1 MKNKIVS
8 ILMSALLGITTVA
21 TPTVLTTVSVSADTD
36 SEITGSDT
44 EADYMSSKS
53 GSGDK
58 TSTESGTDS
67 SDESGDE
74 SADSKTESKE
84 DTDAGTESADSK
96 SGTDS
101 KTDTDS
107 KVDTDSSTESK
118 EETVD
123 KHDDPPVEGNMV
135 KSGDFT
141 SSDGWDIFLEDGDGD
156 FSVTDGEMLLN
167 IRNTGTVDD
176 GVQLYYDGFK
186 LARGCTYR
194 ISFDASC
201 DIERPLTCRAQIN
214 RKDYHSY
221 AIDTV
226 TVGPEKKHFEV
237 EFTMTEKTDKAP
249 RLCFDCGYW
258 EGADPTAVHTIH
270 LDNVT
275 VLLID
280 GDDSEKEELN
290 IITTSRLGYQEDAKK
305 LAVFKNPDLE
315 EYSIV
320 DVDSGDVVY
329 TGMAGDEEENEAS
342 GETLLVADFSDL
354 VTPGSYQIVADEVKS
369 AVFTISDTVYDD
381 TIDEAFRVYYLQRCG
396 KEVKDDTFGHKAC
409 HTEKAKDYE
418 TGKMVDVSGGW
429 HDAGDYGRYVVAAAK
444 SVSDLMLAYERYA
457 SLDKEE
463 MEKDGIKSDI
473 LVTPTP
479 TPSVTVTP
487 TPSVTSTPTP
497 TPTAKASKPDSTKT
511 GNTAKTAK
519 SESTKS
525 GAGAANTKTENA
537 ESGAGAVNTKTG
549 NAESGAGAVNSK
561 PGNAKAG
568 STNTNGSTASS
579 GTAAS
584 EKKVLP
590 EILEETR
597 YELEWMLRMQTEEGS
612 VHHKVTTAKFPSVIM
627 PEDDKD
633 ELILLPVSSTATAD
647 YAAAM
652 AMAARVYEPFDRE
665 FANICLDAA
674 KTAATWL
681 EKNPEDTVGF
691 RNPSDISTGEYED
704 TNDTD
709 ERYWAFAELYKTTG
723 DKKYLND
730 LKPYTEKTVPLGLG
744 WQAVGLYG
752 EYAVLTSDAE
762 TADKDLCRKVEERFF
777 KQVDSYVAKSGRDSY
792 GVSLSADDYIWGSNM
807 SVANNGMA
815 MIMAAELLEDAEDDT
830 DVPASYSQSRYVDS
844 AQMQLAYLT
853 GNNTNNMSFV
863 TGDGEGQP
871 KNPHH
876 RISQVMD
883 KAIPGMLVGGPDSGL
898 EDDYIRSALA
908 DAAPAACYA
917 DNDQSYS
924 TNEVTIYWNSP
935 FLNLMTGVNIYE

>member
-1 MKNKIVS
+1 MTAV
-8 ILMSALLGITTVA
+8 
-21 TPTVLTTVSVSADTD
+21 PVSAEPD
-36 SEITGSDT
+36 SEVTESDE
-44 EADYMSSKS
+44 EAAYMSSKS
-53 GSGDK
+53 GSGEK

-67 SDESGDE
+67 SSDQ

-84 DTDAGTESADSK
+84 GTESGTESTDSK
-96 SGTDS
+96 SDTDSKAGTDS
-101 KTDTDS
+101 KTGTDSKADTDS
-107 KVDTDSSTESK
+107 KTESK
-118 EETVD
+118 EKKED
-123 KHDDPPVEGNMV
+123 KHDDPPVEGNLI

-141 SSDGWDIFLEDGDGD
+141 SSDGWDVFLEDGDGD
-156 FSVTDGEMLLN
+156 FVVNDGEMLLN
-167 IRNTGTVDD
+167 IRNTGTVDY

-201 DIERPLTCRAQIN
+201 DVERPLIWRAQIN
-214 RKDYHSY
+214 GKDYHPY
-221 AIDTV
+221 VIDTV
-226 TVGPEKKHFEV
+226 TVGPEKKHFEA

-249 RLCFDCGYW
+249 RLCFNCGYW
-258 EGADPTAVHTIH
+258 EGADPTAAHTIH

-280 GDDSEKEELN
+280 GDDSDKEELN
-290 IITTSRLGYQEDAKK
+290 VITTSRLGYQEDAKK

-329 TGMAGDEEENEAS
+329 TGVAGDEEENAAS

-354 VTPGSYQIVADEVKS
+354 KTPGNYQIVADEVKS

-381 TIDEAFRVYYLQRCG
+381 TIDEAFRMYYLQRCG

-418 TGKMVDVSGGW
+418 TGKTVDVSGGW
-429 HDAGDYGRYVVAAAK
+429 HDAGDYGKYVVAAAK

-479 TPSVTVTP
+479 TPTV
-487 TPSVTSTPTP
+487 SATPTP
-497 TPTAKASKPDSTKT
+497 TPTVSATPTATPTATPSAKASKTDSTKT
-511 GNTAKTAK
+511 GTSKNSAKTESAKSGTAAPKTGNAAGTAKT
-519 SESTKS
+519 ESTKT
-525 GAGAANTKTENA
+525 GAANTKT
-537 ESGAGAVNTKTG
+537 
-549 NAESGAGAVNSK
+549 
-561 PGNAKAG
+561 G
-568 STNTNGSTASS
+568 STNTTGSTASS

-584 EKKVLP
+584 EKKILP

-597 YELEWMLRMQTEEGS
+597 YELEWMLKMQTEEGS

-627 PEDDKD
+627 PEEDRD

-652 AMAARVYEPFDRE
+652 AMAARVYEPFDKE
-665 FANICLDAA
+665 FANTCLDAA
-674 KTAATWL
+674 KTAAIWL

-691 RNPSDISTGEYED
+691 KNPSEISTGEYED
-704 TNDTD
+704 SNDTD

-723 DKKYLND
+723 DANYLKD

-762 TADKDLCRKVEERFF
+762 TADKDLYKKVEERFF
-777 KQVDSYVAKSGRDSY
+777 EQVDSYVGKSRRDSY

-815 MIMAAELLEDAEDDT
+815 MIMAAELLEDIEEGA

-876 RISQVMD
+876 RISQVLE

-898 EDDYIRSALA
+898 EDDYARSALA

-917 DNDQSYS
+917 DNEQSYS
-924 TNEVTIYWNSP
+924 TNEVAIYWNSP

>member
-1 MKNKIVS
+1 MKNKVVS
-8 ILMSALLGITTVA
+8 LLMSALLGITTVA
-21 TPTVLTTVSVSADTD
+21 APTAFTAVSVSADTE
-36 SEITGSDT
+36 SEITESET
-44 EADYMSSKS
+44 EAGYMSSKS
-53 GSGDK
+53 GSGEK

-67 SDESGDE
+67 STKDQSGEKSTDKTE
-74 SADSKTESKE
+74 SKTESSESGTSGKDE
-84 DTDAGTESADSK
+84 SGESKTESGSEK
-96 SGTDS
+96 GTDS

-107 KVDTDSSTESK
+107 KSGTDSKTESK
-118 EETVD
+118 EEKVD
-123 KHDDPPVEGNMV
+123 KHDDPLVEGNLI
-135 KSGDFT
+135 KTGDFT
-141 SSDGWDIFLEDGDGD
+141 SSEGWEVYVEDGEGD
-156 FSVTDGEMLLN
+156 FVVNDGEMLLN
-167 IRNTGTVDD
+167 VRNPGTVDY

-186 LARGCTYR
+186 LAKNCTYR

-201 DIERPLTCRAQIN
+201 NIERPVIWRAQIN
-214 RKDYHSY
+214 GGDYHAY
-221 AIDTV
+221 AMDTV
-226 TVGPEKKHFEV
+226 VVGPEKKHYEA

-249 RLCFDCGYW
+249 RLAFNCGYW
-258 EGADPTAVHTIH
+258 EGADPKVAHTLH

-280 GDDSEKEELN
+280 GDDSDHEELN
-290 IITTSRLGYQEDAKK
+290 VITTSRLGYQEDAKK

-320 DVDSGDVVY
+320 DVDTGDVVY
-329 TGMAGDEEENEAS
+329 TGVTGEEEENAAS
-342 GETLLVADFSDL
+342 GETLRVADFSDFD
-354 VTPGSYQIVADEVKS
+354 TPGNYQIVSDEVQS

-381 TIDEAFRVYYLQRCG
+381 AIDEVFRVFYLQRCG
-396 KEVKDDTFGHKAC
+396 QEIKDDTFAHKAC

-418 TGKMVDVSGGW
+418 TGKTVDVSGGW

-463 MEKDGIKSDI
+463 QEKDGIKSDI

-479 TPSVTVTP
+479 TP
-487 TPSVTSTPTP
+487 
-497 TPTAKASKPDSTKT
+497 TPTAAAAKTESAKSGAAAGNKTESAKSGTASTPAKTESAKSGTTAGTTKT
-511 GNTAKTAK
+511 ESAKAGTTQGTAKTESSKTNGTNA
-519 SESTKS
+519 SSASAASTK
-525 GAGAANTKTENA
+525 KD
-537 ESGAGAVNTKTG
+537 
-549 NAESGAGAVNSK
+549 
-561 PGNAKAG
+561 
-568 STNTNGSTASS
+568 
-579 GTAAS
+579 
-584 EKKVLP
+584 LP
-590 EILEETR
+590 EILQETR
-597 YELEWMLRMQTEEGS
+597 YELEWMLKMQTEEGS

-627 PEDDKD
+627 PEEDKD

-652 AMAARVYEPFDRE
+652 AMAARVYEPFDKE
-665 FANICLDAA
+665 FANTCLDAA

-691 RNPSDISTGEYED
+691 RNPEDISTGEYED
-704 TNDTD
+704 ANDTD

-723 DKKYLND
+723 DAKYLED
-730 LKPYTEKTVPLGLG
+730 LKPYTEKTIPLGLG

-762 TADKDLCRKVEERFF
+762 TANKDLYKKVEERFF
-777 KQVDSYVAKSGRDSY
+777 EQVDSYVAKSRNDSY

-815 MIMAAELLEDAEDDT
+815 MIMAAELLS
-830 DVPASYSQSRYVDS
+830 DVEEGTEVAASYSEDRYVDC
-844 AQMQLAYLT
+844 AHMQLAYLT

-863 TGDGEGQP
+863 TGEGEGQP

-876 RISQVMD
+876 RISQYLE

-898 EDDYIRSALA
+898 EDSYARSALA

-935 FLNLMTGVNIYE
+935 FLNLMTGVGCYD